1 MRKIL
6 VMSLFAALAACADLP
21 NPAPQE
27 FLDERSAVTVAV
39 VDAPWI
45 LARER
50 RDVAAYA
57 RDYLT
62 LAAAERNEA
71 GRYSLALI
79 AHRWSTVDAR
89 VAGLAAD
96 TPAVLVLVA
105 DGRDLRLKPAP
116 ALPREFAGRDGRL
129 WEPGVA
135 RYVTFAYP
143 IDRGTLDVLAAS
155 QVLYAYFDEAEADGA
170 LIPPYQDWR
179 DGRGA
184 IARLLES
191 R

>member
-6 VMSLFAALAACADLP
+6 LLGLCAALAACANQPDRA
-21 NPAPQE
+21 PAE
-27 FLDERSAVTVAV
+27 FLDDRSAVTVAV

-50 RDVAAYA
+50 RDVAAHA

-71 GRYSLALI
+71 GRYSLALV

-89 VAGLAAD
+89 VAGLGAD

-116 ALPREFAGRDGRL
+116 TLPREFAGRDGRL
-129 WEPGVA
+129 WEPEVA

-155 QVLYAYFDEAEADGA
+155 QVLYAYFDEAEPDGA

-179 DGRGA
+179 DGREA
-184 IARLLES
+184 LMRLLET

>member
-1 MRKIL
+1 MRRL
-6 VMSLFAALAACADLP
+6 LLLSLFVALSACASLTD
-21 NPAPQE
+21 PAPAE

-50 RDVAAYA
+50 RDVAAHA

-62 LAAAERNEA
+62 LAAAERNSA
-71 GRYSLALI
+71 GRYSLALV

-89 VAGLAAD
+89 VAGLA
-96 TPAVLVLVA
+96 THGPAVLVLVA
-105 DGRDLRLKPAP
+105 DGRDLRLTPAP
-116 ALPREFAGRDGRL
+116 SLPMEFAARDGRL
-129 WEPGVA
+129 WEPEVA

-143 IDRGTLDVLAAS
+143 LDRATLEALATS
-155 QVLYAYFDEAEADGA
+155 QVLYAYFDEAEPDGA
-170 LIPPYQDWR
+170 LLPPYQDWR
-179 DGRGA
+179 DGREA
-184 IARLLES
+184 LARLLET